1 MGRYDRRSS
10 QSSRAVEVVR
20 DRDEPIIEI
29 EGSQAAPLMALD
41 QTFDEVHAILS
52 KRYLQQ
58 LSLAPIAPYEQEY
71 PRERERRFR
80 WLSIDNIVYE
90 QGTFFVDKFSML
102 LSAIHG
108 EARELALLLVKKPK
122 QRMKLYLGA
131 CDIEKGGNYYA
142 SEILYASLSG
152 IFPGINLEYGDPQ
165 EGLAVEGCA
174 VSAVSAVGSLQDER
188 KESFVQ
194 GLERLIDATVD
205 IPEFTAM
212 IIAERVSESERLS
225 IIKGYE
231 DTYSMLVPFASVQL
245 SHSQETSLSLTQG
258 ESESISSTLSQGISR
273 TITHGSNST
282 ESQSSS
288 HAESK
293 TKGTSHSCGLSGG
306 LSFILAANAS
316 YQNGRTSSTGTTDTQ
331 SESSSRGTSYSKSD
345 GSNET
350 KSEGRTTSTNTGE
363 TKTQGQGQSLTI
375 TRENR
380 TVKHMLDAID
390 EQISRL
396 DTQGSNGLWN
406 CATYLITPTTTSAKQ
421 LANIYRGC
429 VLGNEGSLEVS
440 AVNTWGRERQKE
452 VHALAPYLQH
462 CVHPRFIVSE
472 QHNVS
477 AGSLVNSY
485 DLAIHMSLPQRS
497 VPGVLV
503 QEKEP
508 FAREVVTKRFGGY
521 GSVAPSSGLL
531 LGQVQYLGKLQRNSP
546 VHLEL
551 KTLSMHTFITGSTG
565 SGKSNTVYQ
574 ILGELDK
581 KGVKF
586 LVIESAKGEYKDVL
600 GQKGGIAVYGTN
612 PHITPLLR
620 INPFS
625 FCREIHVQEH
635 IDKLV
640 EIFNACW
647 PMYAAMPA
655 VLKMAIERAY
665 IKSGWDLD
673 ASTSKYGLF
682 PNFQDVLLALRDEI
696 NLSEYSDELKSNYKG
711 ALETRV
717 ESLTRGIT
725 GMLFTS
731 NELAGEELFDNNV
744 IVDLSRV
751 GSLETKA
758 LIMGLIIMKLNQYR
772 ISQRNGSNQ
781 ELRHV
786 TVLEEAHN
794 LLKRTSTTQSQEGA
808 NLMGKS
814 VEMISNSIAEMRTY
828 GEGFIIVDQ
837 SPSAL
842 DPAAIRNT
850 NTKIVMAL
858 PDKDD
863 REVAGKSM
871 GLSDEQ
877 IHEISKLSQGEA
889 IAYQSIW
896 EAPVQCM
903 VEHYQYD
910 KAYLY
915 PRLSSNHTEALTK
928 ARRECV
934 SFLLSGV
941 VGEPMDFPIEDV
953 EDSLKLLEN
962 LSARDRIVLR
972 RAFDEYNQFQSLSL
986 WSDENIRPLS
996 HLVASVLGLQ
1006 SKTKG
1011 ILRGQ
1016 SVEALDEEVKALI
1029 EAQVGDLSR
1038 KLLTQITHCVL
1049 LQCSSAASEV
1059 ALLSAWCEYQR
1070 NIS

>member
-20 DRDEPIIEI
+20 DRDKPIIEI

-293 TKGTSHSCGLSGG
+293 TKGTSHSRGLSGG

-316 YQNGRTSSTGTTDTQ
+316 YQNGRTSSTGTTETQ

-625 FCREIHVQEH
+625 FCSEIHVQEH

-725 GMLFTS
+725 GMLFAS

-794 LLKRTSTTQSQEGA
+794 LLKRTSTAQSQEGA

-877 IHEISKLSQGEA
+877 IEEIGKLSQGEA

-910 KAYLY
+910 TAYLY
-915 PRLSSNHTEALTK
+915 PRFSSNHTESLMR
-928 ARRECV
+928 ARRNCV

-941 VGEPMDFPIEDV
+941 VGEPIDLPIDDV
-953 EDSLKLLEN
+953 EHSVKCMES
-962 LSARDRIVLR
+962 LSARDRIVILG
-972 RAFDEYNQFQSLSL
+972 AFDEYRQTKSLSL

-996 HLVASVLGLQ
+996 QLVASVLGLQ

-1016 SVEALDEEVKALI
+1016 SVEALDEEVKTLI
-1029 EAQVGDLSR
+1029 EAQVGVLDR
-1038 KLLTQITHCVL
+1038 KLLAQITHCVL
-1049 LQCSSAASEV
+1049 LQCSHDAPEV

-1070 NIS
+1070 NMS